1 MEKSVW
7 EAQIVISGTLVSTP
21 EKPPFKES
29 VKFVKASD
37 PNGIRT
43 RVTPVKGECPN
54 HWTIGSF
61 LGKRARKDGG
71 RAGVWQGI
79 S

>member
-29 VKFVKASD
+29 VKFVKASKSPGD
-37 PNGIRT
+37 ADKI
-43 RVTPVKGECPN
+43 K
-54 HWTIGSF
+54 
-61 LGKRARKDGG
+61 
-71 RAGVWQGI
+71 
-79 S
+79 

>member
-29 VKFVKASD
+29 VNFVKASKSPGD
-37 PNGIRT
+37 ADKI
-43 RVTPVKGECPN
+43 K
-54 HWTIGSF
+54 
-61 LGKRARKDGG
+61 
-71 RAGVWQGI
+71 
-79 S
+79 